1 MNLTGRVALV
11 TGGGRGIG
19 RAVAL
24 RLAQDGAALAVSD
37 VDEATGESV
46 AAELRGLGHQ
56 ASFYRVNVGAAD
68 EVTQLVERVLKEQGG
83 LHILVNNAGITRDA
97 LLLRMTEED
106 WDRVLT
112 INLKGAFLCTRAA
125 LRPMLRQRWGR
136 IINIASVVGLVGNA
150 GQANYAASK
159 AGIIGLTKATAK
171 EVASRAVTANAIA
184 PGFIDTTMT
193 RALKEETKQEVL
205 KQIPLGSFGQPED
218 VASAVAFLA
227 SEEAG
232 YITGH
237 VLCVDGGL
245 TMV

>member
-24 RLAQDGAALAVSD
+24 RLARDGAALAVSD

-46 AAELRGLGHQ
+46 AAELRALGHQ
-56 ASFYRVNVGAAD
+56 ARFYRANVGAAD
-68 EVTQLVERVLKEQGG
+68 EVAQMVERILTEQGG
-83 LHILVNNAGITRDA
+83 LHILVNNAGITRDS
-97 LLLRMTEED
+97 LLLRMSEED

-136 IINIASVVGLVGNA
+136 IVNIASVVGLVGNA

-159 AGIIGLTKATAK
+159 AGIVGLTKATAK

-193 RALKEETKQEVL
+193 KALKEEVKQEVL

>member
-1 MNLTGRVALV
+1 
-11 TGGGRGIG
+11 
-19 RAVAL
+19 VAL
-24 RLAQDGAALAVSD
+24 RLARDGAALAVSD

-46 AAELRGLGHQ
+46 AAELRALGHQ
-56 ASFYRVNVGAAD
+56 ARFYRANVGAAD
-68 EVTQLVERVLKEQGG
+68 EVAQMVERILTEQGG
-83 LHILVNNAGITRDA
+83 LHILVNNAGITRDS
-97 LLLRMTEED
+97 LLLRMSEED

-136 IINIASVVGLVGNA
+136 IVNIASVVGLVGNA

-159 AGIIGLTKATAK
+159 AGIVGLTKATAK

-193 RALKEETKQEVL
+193 KALKEEVKQEVL